1 MAPLRTLVVTALC
14 LGRAAAGPGLLR
26 GTRRGHEEAANRSL
40 LVGGW
45 CQGAGTVPCT
55 WGSEATV
62 ILPGAFQRQAA
73 SLPKPEN
80 WQGQA
85 TYQEVW
91 LTFGGVGV
99 GLDDPDK
106 CFSASFIATSAKEL
120 DATGVCFDMEGCYKD
135 QLTKLQQTIA
145 EVKKINAT
153 LQFMFTPQGDI
164 STVPPY
170 AGLEDTFDAIS
181 PMLYWGAKS
190 YQPKPTGSGI
200 TCDMIET
207 WANNWAEKGW
217 PKAKTYLTF
226 QSMSAHTSSEILTS
240 CLKPLAES
248 GGYRGLLGWPVSP
261 PTSATSAIDQ
271 ANLALII
278 GGGSA
283 PSPALT
289 LPTRSAEPASMD
301 LAAVTEASYEIV
313 IKAPSAGSLSPA
325 EAIASTCAEGF
336 NAAYAKC
343 LGGKNSYLMHIFTD
357 ASGKAYCGYQ
367 GGWAIPSQ
375 YPDHSA
381 CFASPGFSEALFYD
395 TTKKSLITWDKKVK
409 ATEVAM
415 YNGPSLNC
423 AGEGSK
429 PCSANVVVK
438 NRRKVTINQQTQEID
453 KDYSFTWS
461 AHMGYV
467 GIDTI
472 TGGTSQVAMY
482 IKNLAAGPALTS
494 DVPCGH
500 PGSVSDQASKFP
512 VKGLESQ
519 CASQNDD
526 YYMKFADETITIC
539 FPGSAC

>member
-1 MAPLRTLVVTALC
+1 MGKKSLITWGKKVKATEVTTDNGKALNCNREGSKPCQPNPVVVKNSRKVIMNQQSQEIDKDYSFTWSANMPYVGIDTITGGTSQVAMYIKNL
-14 LGRAAAGPGLLR
+14 AAG
-26 GTRRGHEEAANRSL
+26 AALTSD
-40 LVGGW
+40 
-45 CQGAGTVPCT
+45 VPCGRP
-55 WGSEATV
+55 GSV
-62 ILPGAFQRQAA
+62 SDQA
-73 SLPKPEN
+73 SKFP
-80 WQGQA
+80 
-85 TYQEVW
+85 
-91 LTFGGVGV
+91 
-99 GLDDPDK
+99 
-106 CFSASFIATSAKEL
+106 
-120 DATGVCFDMEGCYKD
+120 
-135 QLTKLQQTIA
+135 
-145 EVKKINAT
+145 VK
-153 LQFMFTPQGDI
+153 
-164 STVPPY
+164 
-170 AGLEDTFDAIS
+170 GLESQCASQNDDYYMKFKDEKITICF
-181 PMLYWGAKS
+181 P
-190 YQPKPTGSGI
+190 GSD
-200 TCDMIET
+200 C
-207 WANNWAEKGW
+207 
-217 PKAKTYLTF
+217 
-226 QSMSAHTSSEILTS
+226 
-240 CLKPLAES
+240 
-248 GGYRGLLGWPVSP
+248 
-261 PTSATSAIDQ
+261 
-271 ANLALII
+271 
-278 GGGSA
+278 
-283 PSPALT
+283 
-289 LPTRSAEPASMD
+289 SAEPASMD
-301 LAAVTEASYEIV
+301 LAAVTEAQYDIV
-313 IKAPSAGSLSPA
+313 IKAPPAGSLSPA

-461 AHMGYV
+461 AGMDYV

-512 VKGLESQ
+512 VKG
-519 CASQNDD
+519 
-526 YYMKFADETITIC
+526 
-539 FPGSAC
+539 